1 MVYNS
6 TSGCSLA
13 ALLILFRRSISRRS
27 TIISCRGGFS
37 RKREKERGRFG
48 RGGHRMWDMQT
59 TRRVG
64 FLVRCTRTG
73 SPRRGEAVL
82 WLERGELETVMVDG
96 QIVDRT
102 ANTRWLGRRA
112 KSCKASRIGIGTS
125 TKMYIISKMFNRT
138 NSL

>member
-82 WLERGELETVMVDG
+82 WLERGELETVMVG

-102 ANTRWLGRRA
+102 ASTRWLGNEGEP
-112 KSCKASRIGIGTS
+112 SRV
-125 TKMYIISKMFNRT
+125 KQVV
-138 NSL
+138 